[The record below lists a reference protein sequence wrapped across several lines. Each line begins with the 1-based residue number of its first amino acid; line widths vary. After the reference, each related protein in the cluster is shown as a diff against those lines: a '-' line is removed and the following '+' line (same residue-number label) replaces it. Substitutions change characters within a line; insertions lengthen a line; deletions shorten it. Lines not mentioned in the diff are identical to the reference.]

1 MAHYLTSIMISN
13 NKSGFFMGYSIKD
26 IIYQG
31 EKSGV
36 HNWQTLSG
44 QNFYWHP
51 DWLHIAEDLTG
62 HKATASI
69 QAEGTKATQNEA
81 EQTIVKHLNKS

>member
-1 MAHYLTSIMISN
+1 
-13 NKSGFFMGYSIKD
+13 MGYSIKD

-51 DWLHIAEDLTG
+51 DWFHIAEDLTG
-62 HKATASI
+62 HKATAHI
-69 QAEGTKATQNEA
+69 QADGDKATQSEA
-81 EQTIVKHLNKS
+81 EQAIVKHLNRGK